1 MKKRKLLSVLVAAAL
16 SLSCFTA
23 VPVVSQAAEYTSGD
37 FTYSLDGGC
46 TITGYNGSATN
57 VVIPSTLDGNTVL
70 KIGSSAFRG
79 KDIVSVTIPNTV
91 QTINPWGFAYCSS
104 LSNVDLG
111 NSVSTLEHECFADC
125 DILTSIDIP
134 ASMTT
139 SGASADSPFNGCDAL
154 KTATIASGGVKIP
167 STLFFGC
174 GSLQNVNIPEGIQS
188 IGGQAFSRC
197 TSLKEIKISNSVKE
211 IGAWGF
217 AYCSSLSNVDLGNSV
232 STLEHE
238 CFADCDILTSIDIP
252 ASMTTSGAS
261 ADSPFNGCD
270 ALKTATIASGGVKIP
285 STLFFGCGSLQNV
298 NIPEG
303 IQSIGGQAFSRCT
316 SLKEIKI
323 SNSVKEIGAWGF
335 AYCSSLNEITLPES
349 IDEIGEYVFDGCS
362 SLTDFYDYSME
373 PKYPNSAFDNTTFLT
388 IHGFEGS
395 NAQKYANSKNITF
408 VPFTEKQMYRLYNKY
423 SGEHFYTS
431 ASAEKDNLV
440 SYGWAY
446 EGTAWIA
453 PASSNTPVYRL
464 YNPNSSEHHYTMKSS
479 EKDFL
484 VGVGWKDEGIG
495 WYSDDNQGTPLYRL
509 YNPNATG
516 QYEAGG
522 HHYTKD
528 VNEKNGL
535 IAAGWR
541 DEGIGW
547 YGI

>member
-1 MKKRKLLSVLVAAAL
+1 MKRKKLLSVFVAAAL

-46 TITGYNGSATN
+46 TITGYNGLGGDVIIPEKIDGYDVLAIGRNAFAGNKEITS
-57 VVIPSTLDGNTVL
+57 VVIPNTLLSVGAFAFSNCTA
-70 KIGSSAFRG
+70 ISS
-79 KDIVSVTIPNTV
+79 I
-91 QTINPWGFAYCSS
+91 
-104 LSNVDLG
+104 DLG
-111 NSVSTLEHECFADC
+111 NSIRSLGQGCFNNCDSLTFLE
-125 DILTSIDIP
+125 IP
-134 ASMTT
+134 ASLT
-139 SGASADSPFNGCDAL
+139 ASDASVETPFTAFSYGTPPSCDSL
-154 KTATIASGGVKIP
+154 RTVTIASGGTKIP
-167 STLFFGC
+167 DTLFKNC
-174 GSLQNVNIPEGIQS
+174 SSLQNVTIPEGITVIGENAFNNCVS
-188 IGGQAFSRC
+188 IKEIKIPSSVRTIGTWAFVGCS
-197 TSLKEIKISNSVKE
+197 SLKEITLHENIKKVCPGAFNSC
-211 IGAWGF
+211 A
-217 AYCSSLSNVDLGNSV
+217 
-232 STLEHE
+232 
-238 CFADCDILTSIDIP
+238 
-252 ASMTTSGAS
+252 
-261 ADSPFNGCD
+261 
-270 ALKTATIASGGVKIP
+270 
-285 STLFFGCGSLQNV
+285 
-298 NIPEG
+298 
-303 IQSIGGQAFSRCT
+303 
-316 SLKEIKI
+316 SLKD
-323 SNSVKEIGAWGF
+323 
-335 AYCSSLNEITLPES
+335 Y
-349 IDEIGEYVFDGCS
+349 
-362 SLTDFYDYSME
+362 YDYSME
-373 PKYPNSAFDNTTFLT
+373 TEYDEGYWDYSANRIFSDTSFLT

-395 NAQKYANSKNITF
+395 NAQKFANRKNITF
-408 VPFTEKQMYRLYNKY
+408 VPFTEKQMFRLYNKY

-509 YNPNATG
+509 YNPNAAG

-528 VNEKNGL
+528 VNEKNSL

-547 YGI
+547 YGK